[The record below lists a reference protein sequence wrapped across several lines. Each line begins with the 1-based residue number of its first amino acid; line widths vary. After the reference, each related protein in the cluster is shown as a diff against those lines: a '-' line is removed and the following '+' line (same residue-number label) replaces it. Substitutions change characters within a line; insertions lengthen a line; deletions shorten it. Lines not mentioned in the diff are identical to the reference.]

1 MEPPGLVQLEKEIA
15 EEEQRAGRLNE
26 TGPALLSW
34 QFRPSPHSALHS
46 RSVYLLSLTP
56 NKIIKKN
63 LQKILKITKRANYL
77 YNITV

>member
-26 TGPALLSW
+26 TGPSLLSW

-46 RSVYLLSLTP
+46 RSVFLNNPPQKKYKKIQK
-56 NKIIKKN
+56 NKN
-63 LQKILKITKRANYL
+63 
-77 YNITV
+77 